1 MKEWQEQNPSDKYFF
16 RKYNDI
22 CEEAPEKDS
31 VEEDN
36 DAEGIKLTSPLSW
49 QKFLLVHQTSW
60 QRRLLGKYGNDI
72 CLVYAICKTTRYS
85 LPLFFLAVKTNV
97 NYQVVATFVMQD
109 EGTETTKEALEI
121 IKEWNPD

>member
-22 CEEAPEKDS
+22 CEETPEKDS

-36 DAEGIKLTSPLSW
+36 DAEGIKLTSPLSC

-60 QRRLLGKYGNDI
+60 QRRLLGKYGMPSVRQPGI
-72 CLVYAICKTTRYS
+72 LY
-85 LPLFFLAVKTNV
+85 LFSSW
-97 NYQVVATFVMQD
+97 Q
-109 EGTETTKEALEI
+109 
-121 IKEWNPD
+121 

>member
-36 DAEGIKLTSPLSW
+36 DAEGIKLTSPLSC

-72 CLVYAICKTTRYS
+72 CLLYAIFKTTRYS

-121 IKEWNPD
+121 I

>member
-36 DAEGIKLTSPLSW
+36 DAEEIKLTSPLSC
-49 QKFLLVHQTSW
+49 QKFLLVH
-60 QRRLLGKYGNDI
+60 
-72 CLVYAICKTTRYS
+72 
-85 LPLFFLAVKTNV
+85 
-97 NYQVVATFVMQD
+97 
-109 EGTETTKEALEI
+109 
-121 IKEWNPD
+121 